1 MTPLILGSA
10 PLTIAESVQFGHDS
24 RQVEFSGVVE
34 ERLHQAR
41 AVVDGKLNEGGAV
54 YGLTT
59 SLGSKVGVSLSASDA
74 EWTEELILLNRM
86 VAIGD
91 PLPREVCRTAMLLRL
106 HGLTHGTAGVSPAA
120 VHTLKDLINAGVVVQ
135 IPACGS
141 IGASDL
147 GPGAVLGG
155 AVVGFGDAWYADRS
169 LSMREAMK
177 QTGIVA
183 RDLARKDAIGLFNSS
198 AVTLA
203 RAAHLID
210 QLRATVMGG
219 FVAAVANADAFGV
232 NPQVFRDDVNRLKP
246 SPLAV
251 ESAGLVRSLLHG
263 SWVTHDG
270 AVESPQQAI
279 SFRALVPAIA
289 TIVGAIDRVAIA
301 IETEMN
307 GVSDNPAVL
316 MGSSEMSST
325 AHFHTIEAALHVDAV
340 AIAIAQWSNA
350 SAQRIQRMINHRSD
364 ALPQLLSVRGG
375 AATGLNP
382 LQKTVATLHAAIRSR
397 ALPVS
402 TDALAVSDQV
412 EDVASHLPLAVEKM
426 GEQVQYLQSLIAI
439 EAFVATHAFRL
450 RAHSIPSRAT
460 SLLSTKIFDVVGHFN
475 EDRALGPI
483 VESVAQVLRE
493 CRDDITECV
502 GQGWPNCPL
511 ID

>member
-41 AVVDGKLNEGGAV
+41 AVVDRKLNEGGAV

-135 IPACGS
+135 IPAFGS

>member
-1 MTPLILGSA
+1 M
-10 PLTIAESVQFGHDS
+10 
-24 RQVEFSGVVE
+24 
-34 ERLHQAR
+34 
-41 AVVDGKLNEGGAV
+41 
-54 YGLTT
+54 
-59 SLGSKVGVSLSASDA
+59 
-74 EWTEELILLNRM
+74 
-86 VAIGD
+86 
-91 PLPREVCRTAMLLRL
+91 
-106 HGLTHGTAGVSPAA
+106 
-120 VHTLKDLINAGVVVQ
+120 
-135 IPACGS
+135 
-141 IGASDL
+141 
-147 GPGAVLGG
+147 
-155 AVVGFGDAWYADRS
+155 
-169 LSMREAMK
+169 
-177 QTGIVA
+177 
-183 RDLARKDAIGLFNSS
+183 
-198 AVTLA
+198 
-203 RAAHLID
+203 
-210 QLRATVMGG
+210 
-219 FVAAVANADAFGV
+219 
-232 NPQVFRDDVNRLKP
+232 
-246 SPLAV
+246 
-251 ESAGLVRSLLHG
+251 RSLLRG
-263 SWVTHDG
+263 SWVLGDG

-289 TIVGAIDRVAIA
+289 TIVGAIDRMALA

-316 MGSSEMSST
+316 LGSSEMSST

-382 LQKTVATLHAAIRSR
+382 LQKTVATLHAAVKSR

-450 RAHSIPSRAT
+450 RASSSPSRAT
-460 SLLSTKIFDVVGHFN
+460 SLLSTKIFDEIGHFN

-483 VESVAQVLRE
+483 VESVAQLLRE

>member
-135 IPACGS
+135 IPAFGS

-450 RAHSIPSRAT
+450 RAHSMPSRAT

>member
-1 MTPLILGSA
+1 MTPLILGST
-10 PLTIAESVQFGHDS
+10 PLTIAESVQFGRDS
-24 RQVEFSGVVE
+24 RKVEFSGAVK

-41 AVVDGKLNEGGAV
+41 VIVDRRLNEGGAV

-59 SLGSKVGVSLSASDA
+59 SLGSKVGVSLSASDQ
-74 EWTEELILLNRM
+74 EWTAVLILLNRM

-91 PLPREVCRTAMLLRL
+91 PLPREVCRTAMVLRL
-106 HGLTHGTAGVSPAA
+106 HGLTHGAAGVSPSV

-135 IPACGS
+135 IPAFGS

-155 AVVGFGDAWYADRS
+155 AVVGLGEAWYAGRS
-169 LSMREAMK
+169 MSMREAMR
-177 QTGIVA
+177 QAGIVKS
-183 RDLARKDAIGLFNSS
+183 DLARKDAIGLFNSS

-210 QLRATVMGG
+210 QLRATVMSG

-246 SPLAV
+246 NPLTL
-251 ESAGLVRSLLHG
+251 ESAGLVRSLLRG
-263 SWVTHDG
+263 SWVMDDG

-279 SFRALVPAIA
+279 SFRALAPAIA
-289 TIVGAIDRVAIA
+289 TIVGAIDRVAVA

-316 MGSSEMSST
+316 LDSGEMSST

-364 ALPQLLSVRGG
+364 ALPQLLSIRGG

-426 GEQVQYLQSLIAI
+426 GEQLEYLRSLIAI

-450 RAHSIPSRAT
+450 RAHLSPSRAT
-460 SLLSTKIFDVVGHFN
+460 SLLSAKIFDEVGHFN
-475 EDRALGPI
+475 EDRAIGPI
-483 VESVAQVLRE
+483 VESVARVLRD

>member
-135 IPACGS
+135 IPAFGS